1 MFFAAQYS
9 YFFQKHQSIS
19 YENVC
24 LKRYFNICEAEHCLI
39 TLSYTPLS
47 CAQRRMKAFFF
58 SGMLRLQ
65 HLLRFALR
73 TFGFCNLS
81 GVRVNNER

>member
-1 MFFAAQYS
+1 MVDNLTTYS
-9 YFFQKHQSIS
+9 H
-19 YENVC
+19 
-24 LKRYFNICEAEHCLI
+24 
-39 TLSYTPLS
+39 T
-47 CAQRRMKAFFF
+47 AFVLRPTQDEGFSFF

-65 HLLRFALR
+65 HLLRFAIR

>member
-1 MFFAAQYS
+1 M
-9 YFFQKHQSIS
+9 
-19 YENVC
+19 
-24 LKRYFNICEAEHCLI
+24 KRKPHLI

-47 CAQRRMKAFFF
+47 CVPTQDEGFSFF

-65 HLLRFALR
+65 HLLRCAIC

>member
-1 MFFAAQYS
+1 MPNHPF
-9 YFFQKHQSIS
+9 
-19 YENVC
+19 
-24 LKRYFNICEAEHCLI
+24 RY
-39 TLSYTPLS
+39 
-47 CAQRRMKAFFF
+47 AFVLRPTQDEGFSFF

-65 HLLRFALR
+65 YLLCCALR

>member
-1 MFFAAQYS
+1 M
-9 YFFQKHQSIS
+9 
-19 YENVC
+19 
-24 LKRYFNICEAEHCLI
+24 KRKPHLI

-47 CAQRRMKAFFF
+47 CVPTQDEGFSFF

-65 HLLRFALR
+65 HLLRCAICIFS
-73 TFGFCNLS
+73 FCNLS